1 MSTTSLWT
9 QEEEDKAAGMLL
21 GPLIRAGL
29 SEPEQRAVLALR
41 LNNNTVKALTDG
53 PYHDDIHWRSVLK
66 LLAAFRSVGKLEPER
81 GGPGDL

>member
-9 QEEEDKAAGMLL
+9 QDEEEKAAGMLL

-41 LNNNTVKALTDG
+41 LNNTVKAFTDG
-53 PYHDDIHWRSVLK
+53 PCDDDIHWRSVLK